1 MSHHNRLISY
11 VLLTSGILY
20 FLFSIYQDNNNKK
33 MIAGLACPAI
43 FLLVQLLSSWRGG
56 VDAAASGPAI
66 AAAVAAFAVS
76 IDILF
81 TWQCERAINT

>member
-1 MSHHNRLISY
+1 
-11 VLLTSGILY
+11 
-20 FLFSIYQDNNNKK
+20 

-76 IDILF
+76 IDIVF
-81 TWQCERAINT
+81 TYGSAKGQ